1 MEITGKVIEINLNA
15 QVPKKDGGSYPGA
28 TITFRDANGKV
39 QEKGFHANAFKYNAA
54 LKNGLEN
61 LSAGDEFTAVLEKKD
76 DFWNWL
82 SVSKG
87 IASATKEQTKSQNN
101 TQQASKAAP
110 STYATAEERAQTQK
124 YIVRQSS
131 ITNAL
136 KLLELNQQELK
147 GLKEKQTYSTDDV
160 IALASDFEA
169 YVFDYEPT
177 ALADSGKVTSGIKDM
192 NDDIPF

>member
-1 MEITGKVIEINLNA
+1 
-15 QVPKKDGGSYPGA
+15 
-28 TITFRDANGKV
+28 
-39 QEKGFHANAFKYNAA
+39 
-54 LKNGLEN
+54 
-61 LSAGDEFTAVLEKKD
+61 LEKKD

-131 ITNAL
+131 VSSAL
-136 KLLELNQQELK
+136 RLAEINGNKKAILAEILKDARVIEDWVMGKEIPGVQE
-147 GLKEKQTYSTDDV
+147 V
-160 IALASDFEA
+160 ISDF
-169 YVFDYEPT
+169 
-177 ALADSGKVTSGIKDM
+177 SDM
-192 NDDIPF
+192 DDDIPL